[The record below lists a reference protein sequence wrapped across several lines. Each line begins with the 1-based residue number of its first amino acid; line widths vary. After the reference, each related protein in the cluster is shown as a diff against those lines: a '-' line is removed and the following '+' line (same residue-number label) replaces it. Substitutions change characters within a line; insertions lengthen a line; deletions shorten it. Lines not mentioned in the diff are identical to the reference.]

1 MVGTG
6 KLSRVLWCKFHN
18 IWFLVHLTIN
28 IFIFDFGLFSGK
40 AALSS
45 KATGKRN
52 HLQHF
57 CYCHCSGIAVQASS
71 SYGPGVPPPL
81 LSSPTLPA
89 SDWPVPR
96 GGIKDTSVHSS
107 GAV

>member
-6 KLSRVLWCKFHN
+6 KFSRVLWCKFLV

-52 HLQHF
+52 HLQH
-57 CYCHCSGIAVQASS
+57 
-71 SYGPGVPPPL
+71 
-81 LSSPTLPA
+81 LSSPMLPA

-96 GGIKDTSVHSS
+96 GGTKDTSVHSS